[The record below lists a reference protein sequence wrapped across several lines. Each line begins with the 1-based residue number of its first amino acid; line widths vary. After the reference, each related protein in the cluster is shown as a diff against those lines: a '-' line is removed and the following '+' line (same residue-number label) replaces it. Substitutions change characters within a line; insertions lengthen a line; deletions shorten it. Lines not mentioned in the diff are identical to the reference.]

1 MVALPVEVLVVEC
14 DLWVMVLRVE
24 EWDVVFEVRVE
35 SVVGELV
42 GFVEGDVVDGVVDVV
57 AVLLRV

>member
-1 MVALPVEVLVVEC
+1 MALPVEVRVVEC
-14 DLWVMVLRVE
+14 DFWVMVLRVE
-24 EWDVVFEVRVE
+24 EWDVDFEVRVE

-42 GFVEGDVVDGVVDVV
+42 GFVEGDVVDGVVDVD